1 MTYHKTEAQRLRMP
15 PAEPRVRGEGG
26 ARNLLPLLGDDDVGD
41 GAGRVEREG
50 QGLELDAHLVDVVLE
65 HLRFRKAGVTALQ
78 AGQVAVALGLA
89 SRHHRSLGARA
100 GLEVRPPGTLAAVG
114 HQGHAVVGA
123 FQASRGGGL
132 GAGAGVSLLGG
143 GSYGRD
149 GARVCRGGR
158 GRRTSTHSAT

>member
-1 MTYHKTEAQRLRMP
+1 MRER
-15 PAEPRVRGEGG
+15 GG
-26 ARNLLPLLGDDDVGD
+26 ARNLPPLLGDDDVWD

-78 AGQVAVALGLA
+78 AGQVAVALGLG
-89 SRHHRSLGARA
+89 SRHHCGLGTRA
-100 GLEVRPPGTLAAVG
+100 GLELRPPGPLAAVG

-123 FQASRGGGL
+123 LQASRGGGL

-143 GSYGRD
+143 EATGETERECAEVG
-149 GARVCRGGR
+149 VGGR
-158 GRRTSTHSAT
+158 PRHTLPLESGLAAA